1 MNEREENER
10 RRMIEASKE
19 IWKTFRT
26 LQLQFWL
33 SPGETGLKSVLQG
46 QVLQDP
52 GRVLQDSGRVL
63 QDSG

>member
-52 GRVLQDSGRVL
+52 GRVLQD
-63 QDSG
+63 